1 MNLGYPAVAGPVLAA
16 ASSAWVADTKS
27 IAVAGNRLIWSVGCA
42 IGRVVAPVHAAS
54 APAPQAA
61 SAGSP
66 AWIDAP
72 GVDAPGSHAAVA
84 VQGAKGA
91 LRLPRTAADEAPAG
105 DNVAIEPRTVAVHAA
120 GERCTLAPAATPGH
134 WPVARRVDAC
144 EGLLQ
149 NGPATQPVLDP

>member
-27 IAVAGNRLIWSVGCA
+27 IAVACNRLVWSVGCA

-120 GERCTLAPAATPGH
+120 GERCTLALAATPGH
-134 WPVARRVDAC
+134 WPVARRVDAR
-144 EGLLQ
+144 EAVLQ

>member
-16 ASSAWVADTKS
+16 ASSAWVAGTKS

-72 GVDAPGSHAAVA
+72 GVDAPGSHAAFA
-84 VQGAKGA
+84 VHGAKGA

-120 GERCTLAPAATPGH
+120 GERCTLAPAVTPGH

-144 EGLLQ
+144 EAVLQ

>member
-16 ASSAWVADTKS
+16 ASSAWVAGTKS

-120 GERCTLAPAATPGH
+120 GERCTLAPAVTPGH

-144 EGLLQ
+144 EAVLQ